1 MMFNLFLFI
10 IGFFSVDSFIN
21 FNSNPKN
28 FRIYSQSNIWEKATS
43 EVKMKARKWFIS
55 RAENKGIKW
64 YDYLEKYKDMNTV
77 KLITKLKIES
87 ENKDITYPNYF
98 LKPFHGYDTGN
109 MNWFAAME
117 GEASTQS
124 VSVNYWNNVDPID
137 SQNWLRNNFTKIIS
151 QYQEYQPYNILDIG
165 SSFGLGTRFIKQ
177 AYPLAIIYGLDLS
190 PYFIAISKYLET
202 LNPHNLNFI
211 HANAE
216 DIPLDNETQ
225 DLVTAQ
231 FLFHEVPKEP
241 SQNILNQVYKVL
253 KPGGT
258 VAIIDLDSE
267 RLLKGLNNN
276 IFRKW
281 AFEITEPHIKE
292 YYQTDICKLLEEAQF
307 TQIEKKINDPF
318 NSVWL
323 GKK

>member
-1 MMFNLFLFI
+1 
-10 IGFFSVDSFIN
+10 
-21 FNSNPKN
+21 
-28 FRIYSQSNIWEKATS
+28 
-43 EVKMKARKWFIS
+43 
-55 RAENKGIKW
+55 
-64 YDYLEKYKDMNTV
+64 
-77 KLITKLKIES
+77 
-87 ENKDITYPNYF
+87 
-98 LKPFHGYDTGN
+98 

-117 GEASTQS
+117 GEASTES
-124 VSVNYWNNVDPID
+124 VSVNYWPNVSPTD
-137 SQNWLRNNFTKIIS
+137 SQNWLRNNFTQS
-151 QYQEYQPYNILDIG
+151 VNQYQEYQPLNILDIG
-165 SSFGLGTRFIKQ
+165 SSFGLGTRFIKK

-190 PYFIAISKYLET
+190 PYFTAISKYLET
-202 LNPHNLNFI
+202 LNPHNLDFI

-216 DIPLDNETQ
+216 DIPFDNETQ

-231 FLFHEVPKEP
+231 FLFHEVPKGP
-241 SQNILNQVYKVL
+241 SQNILNQAYRVL

-258 VAIIDLDSE
+258 IAIIDLDPD

-292 YYQTDICKLLEEAQF
+292 YYQTNICELLKEAKF
-307 TQIEKKINDPF
+307 THIEKKINDPF